1 MFETRRQLLRRIER
15 LEKRV
20 EKEIAISTPTWDYA
34 CSICENGI
42 HCIDGAGKHVIA
54 CSKKMP
60 QKCKDFILD
69 KSYSRCELSVHKTE
83 QKQELR

>member
-1 MFETRRQLLRRIER
+1 MFETRKQLL
-15 LEKRV
+15 KRV
-20 EKEIAISTPTWDYA
+20 ENLEKLVLNNIAISTPTWDYA

-42 HCIDGAGKHVIA
+42 HCIDGTGKHVIA

-69 KSYSRCELSVHKTE
+69 ESYLKRELSARRTE
-83 QKQELR
+83 QTQE